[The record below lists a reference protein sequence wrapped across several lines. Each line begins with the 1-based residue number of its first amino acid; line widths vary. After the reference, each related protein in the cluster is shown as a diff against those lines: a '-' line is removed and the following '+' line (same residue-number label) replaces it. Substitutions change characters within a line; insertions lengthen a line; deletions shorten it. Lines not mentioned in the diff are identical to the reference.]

1 MDPQTHAYGLRGFVI
16 RVQLPATG
24 AGLLGSAAGRAV
36 NREQVV
42 AEARDFRDS
51 FAFGLRITIFQ
62 PFLSSRL
69 SSVRERRRASRA
81 PSASALQ
88 TGWKRPGREL
98 SWRRDTLL
106 PTLTRD
112 PARLPA
118 GHAGAA
124 LRGERG
130 SREGPSHPAGEMEGE
145 VRASGGGD
153 SLCILS
159 LCPLSPPPPA
169 EASPLGSCRTR
180 RIRDGGDGGIGM
192 AVSARRCK
200 VEHRLE

>member
-24 AGLLGSAAGRAV
+24 AGLLGSAAGRAI

-98 SWRRDTLL
+98 SWRRD
-106 PTLTRD
+106 P
-112 PARLPA
+112 PAHSHSRPA
-118 GHAGAA
+118 PAP
-124 LRGERG
+124 RGPCWGLAPR
-130 SREGPSHPAGEMEGE
+130 RAGEP
-145 VRASGGGD
+145 GG
-153 SLCILS
+153 SLAPS
-159 LCPLSPPPPA
+159 
-169 EASPLGSCRTR
+169 R
-180 RIRDGGDGGIGM
+180 RDGGG
-192 AVSARRCK
+192 K
-200 VEHRLE
+200 

>member
-1 MDPQTHAYGLRGFVI
+1 MDPPTHAYGLRGFAI

-51 FAFGLRITIFQ
+51 FAFGLRIRSFNHF
-62 PFLSSRL
+62 FLPDFPRYG
-69 SSVRERRRASRA
+69 REGEPLEPRVPPHCRRAGSGRA
-81 PSASALQ
+81 GSC
-88 TGWKRPGREL
+88 PGGG
-98 SWRRDTLL
+98 TLL

-112 PARLPA
+112 PPRLPV